1 MPIPNPDPGQTPER
15 ASTRGDMEVRLRFLG
30 VRLLVRGPARW
41 VFALTVVVVLAVAVL
56 TILGH

>member
-1 MPIPNPDPGQTPER
+1 
-15 ASTRGDMEVRLRFLG
+15 MEVRLRFLG